1 MCKALDSSGEIIL
14 NIPKFPVQEVQEV
27 KPGKVEARRS
37 APGGSSEL
45 PIQEVKPGKLEEAV
59 SSAPGCSYQTY
70 CDLDVKL
77 SDDEDYFGD
86 DNDILLQEALLAST
100 NPTRST
106 NDLHPNEGNDH
117 DR

>member
-1 MCKALDSSGEIIL
+1 MKPD
-14 NIPKFPVQEVQEV
+14 NIES
-27 KPGKVEARRS
+27 RHS
-37 APGGSSEL
+37 AP
-45 PIQEVKPGKLEEAV
+45 EETV

-86 DNDILLQEALLAST
+86 DDDISSQEALLAST
-100 NPTRST
+100 NPSRSRS
-106 NDLHPNEGNDH
+106 DLHPNEHLDH